1 MLHISIIVGQ
11 FATKHHTFDGNV
23 LVLDIFI

>member
-1 MLHISIIVGQ
+1 MLQICITDGQ